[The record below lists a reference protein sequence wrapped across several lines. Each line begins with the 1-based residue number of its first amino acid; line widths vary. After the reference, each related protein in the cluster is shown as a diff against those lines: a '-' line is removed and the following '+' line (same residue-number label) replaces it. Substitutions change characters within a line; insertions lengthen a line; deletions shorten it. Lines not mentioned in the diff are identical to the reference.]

1 MWTPLILFCM
11 VADPTDCAIPL
22 APVARSEEQCQEY
35 IYQVLTI
42 LEVPETMFIANIT
55 CYEWPAAT

>member
-22 APVARSEEQCQEY
+22 APVARSEDQCQEF
-35 IYQVLTI
+35 IYRALSE
-42 LEVPETMFIANIT
+42 LDLPDTMYVAQIT
-55 CYEWPAAT
+55 CYEWPEQA